1 MNQGPNPN
9 MCDSIITPADLVK
22 EPEILKFFMEDIDK
36 LLDTY
41 EPGKIEHKPDVT
53 KQLAEIKENRNN
65 LIKQY
70 NIQQTEYNNTINK
83 INMLNPQILQN
94 TINQQSLIIQ
104 QLSIENGKLKE
115 QVLYFENK
123 IKQFIN
129 EKIQEKNNK
138 KILDEKTQEKHIN
151 LSNLGPDIA

>member
-1 MNQGPNPN
+1 
-9 MCDSIITPADLVK
+9 
-22 EPEILKFFMEDIDK
+22 
-36 LLDTY
+36 
-41 EPGKIEHKPDVT
+41 
-53 KQLAEIKENRNN
+53 
-65 LIKQY
+65 
-70 NIQQTEYNNTINK
+70 
-83 INMLNPQILQN
+83 MLNPQILQN